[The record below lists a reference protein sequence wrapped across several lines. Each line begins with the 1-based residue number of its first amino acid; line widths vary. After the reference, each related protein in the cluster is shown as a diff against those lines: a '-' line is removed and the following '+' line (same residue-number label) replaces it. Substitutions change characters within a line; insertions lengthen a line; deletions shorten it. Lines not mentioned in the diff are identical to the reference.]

1 MGTVGIN
8 FGSVASGT
16 GFDVGATV
24 TSILAVEQGIEAP
37 WKTQLTTLKA
47 QDTALSSFGTE
58 LSTLASSLQ
67 ALTDFSGVLAS
78 KQGASSNTNV
88 LALTSASP
96 AATAGSHTVVVNSLA
111 QTSSNYSNRV
121 TNAGDTL
128 SGSLSI
134 QIGSGVS
141 QSVTVDSSNNTLT
154 GLAAAINGAGM
165 GVTASVVTDTLGSRL
180 SLVSST
186 SGAAGQITL
195 TSSLSDVTTATAT
208 TFQVGQTG
216 LDASLNVDGLES
228 TSASNTVTG
237 AIPGVTFQLLSTSPS
252 SASSVQVQITNDN
265 AAVTTAM
272 QSFVTAYNAV
282 VSDIKTQEGKDVNG
296 KAEPLYGD
304 ATLALIQSQ
313 LAGGLLGGAS
323 SGSVNSFTQL
333 GLSVGLDGKLS
344 LNTSS
349 LESALNAHYGDV
361 AGFLQNSGSFGQN
374 FTTALNSLSSTS
386 TQGALY
392 LALQQNTAQEAS
404 INQSIS
410 DQDARIASDK
420 VRLTA
425 ELNAANQILQSIP
438 SQLDQV
444 NQLYSAVTGYNTGTN

>member
-16 GFDVGATV
+16 GFDVAATV

-58 LSTLASSLQ
+58 LSTLASSLR

-78 KQGASSNTNV
+78 KQGASSNTSV

-96 AATAGSHTVVVNSLA
+96 TATAGSHTVVVNSLA

-141 QSVTVDSSNNTLT
+141 QSVTVDSSNNTLA

-392 LALQQNTAQEAS
+392 LALQQNTAEEGS

-444 NQLYSAVTGYNTGTN
+444 RQLYSAVTGYNAGTN

>member
-16 GFDVGATV
+16 GFDVASTV
-24 TSILAVEQGIEAP
+24 TSILAVEQGIETP

-47 QDTALSSFGTE
+47 QDAALSSFGTE

-88 LALTSASP
+88 LALSSASP

-111 QTSSNYSNRV
+111 QTSSNYTNRV

-134 QIGSGVS
+134 QIGSGASKSIV
-141 QSVTVDSSNNTLT
+141 VVDSNNTLA

-165 GVTASVVTDTLGSRL
+165 GVAASVVTDTLGSRL
-180 SLVSST
+180 SLVSSA
-186 SGAAGQITL
+186 SGAAGQIRL
-195 TSSLSDVTTATAT
+195 ASSLSDVTTGTAMN
-208 TFQVGQTG
+208 FQVGQAG
-216 LDASLNVDGLES
+216 LDASLNVDGLDT

-237 AIPGVTFQLLSTSPS
+237 AIPGVTFQLLSTSAS
-252 SASSVQVQITNDN
+252 GGSSVQVQITNDN
-265 AAVTTAM
+265 SAVTTAM
-272 QSFVTAYNAV
+272 QAFVTAYNAV
-282 VSDIKTQEGKDVNG
+282 VKDIKTQEGKDANG
-296 KAEPLYGD
+296 NAEPLYGD
-304 ATLALIQSQ
+304 ATLALMQTQ
-313 LAGGLLGGAS
+313 LASGLLGGAPSGRVS
-323 SGSVNSFTQL
+323 SMTQL
-333 GLSVGLDGKLS
+333 GLGVGLDGKLT
-344 LNTSS
+344 LDASS
-349 LESALNAHYGDV
+349 LESALNAHYNDV
-361 AGFLQNSGSFGQN
+361 EGFLQNAGSFGQN
-374 FTTALNSLSSTS
+374 FMAVLNGLSSTS
-386 TQGALY
+386 TKGALY

-404 INQSIS
+404 MNKSIS

-425 ELNAANQILQSIP
+425 EMNAANQILQSIP
-438 SQLDQV
+438 SQLNQV
-444 NQLYSAVTGYNTGTN
+444 NQLYSAVTGYNTGGN